1 MLKKSKY
8 RDRLI
13 AQGLAKHDIGAAG
26 RMDQTDAHQDDLL
39 TNLLISW
46 YPGGRCASGG
56 TGR

>member
-1 MLKKSKY
+1 MLKKSQY

-13 AQGLAKHDIGAAG
+13 AQGLAKHDIGAAC
-26 RMDQTDAHQDDLL
+26 RLDQTDAHQDDLL
-39 TNLLISW
+39 RDLLINW